1 MNCSVLYCVPLLS
14 AQSQAHTWAVPTD
27 VLHHAGLR
35 NRQWGGCVYVLQ
47 MVFLFFFCFVFFPSA
62 TKYETTV
69 LGNGWTDFHETFTKR
84 YRGKWSFQRR
94 TQMGA
99 RPPNNFLGAK
109 NWKIAI
115 GAYSSELITPEWKQ
129 ISQCLKRLWNHKTM
143 AYKVYVRP
151 WPLTPEVN
159 TVHTFACTCA
169 KIPGFWRFSQNFLL

>member
-1 MNCSVLYCVPLLS
+1 MRRMRICF
-14 AQSQAHTWAVPTD
+14 TD
-27 VLHHAGLR
+27 
-35 NRQWGGCVYVLQ
+35 
-47 MVFLFFFCFVFFPSA
+47 VFLFFSPVFLFFSVFFSSA

-99 RPPNNFLGAK
+99 RPQIIFWGLK
-109 NWKIAI
+109 TEKTRKIAI
-115 GAYSSELITPEWKQ
+115 GAYIYELVITPERKR
-129 ISQCLKRLWNHKTM
+129 ISERLKRLWNHKTM

-159 TVHTFACTCA
+159 TVRSFACTSA